1 MLRAKIVKPDHGG
14 HYKRMPLPCTGD
26 NTITV
31 TRTSKENHEIENKHG
46 GKKGK
51 IKKEIKKGRKEK
63 IES

>member
-1 MLRAKIVKPDHGG
+1 M
-14 HYKRMPLPCTGD
+14 PCTGD